1 MNKTLTTAADIIE
14 NKDLSLF
21 LKLKRKDL
29 IAFLNSFGITEGRIT
44 GKYVKNMDQSDLRG
58 LSMQIIKEKRE
69 LRS

>member
-1 MNKTLTTAADIIE
+1 MNKKLTTTADIIE

-29 IAFLNSFGITEGRIT
+29 IEFINSFGITEGRIT

-58 LSMQIIKEKRE
+58 LSLQIIKQKRE
-69 LRS
+69 LIS